1 MDRRRFSAKG
11 RVLQEGN
18 FDGGP
23 MIEKSRC
30 SKKEDG

>member
-11 RVLQEGN
+11 RVLQEGS

-23 MIEKSRC
+23 MLEKSKKK
-30 SKKEDG
+30 KKEDG